1 MAGSVR
7 VGGNNPKSV
16 WWNDEVKAADK
27 RKEAAWKEVLGARD
41 EYAKE
46 RCRKAYKEEKRKVKI
61 FIYQSKK
68 EVNEQFRRKMNQ
80 DVKENRKLF
89 WKEVSK
95 ENGGKVKISERIKD
109 ENDWL
114 ALEKPEVRMIWKEY
128 YEDLYNIDTQ
138 E

>member
-1 MAGSVR
+1 M
-7 VGGNNPKSV
+7 
-16 WWNDEVKAADK
+16 WWNNLANTAAK
-27 RKEAAWKEVLGARD
+27 RKEYTYKEVLGARD
-41 EYAKE
+41 VYTKE
-46 RCRKAYKEEKRKVKI
+46 RCRKVYKEEKRKVKR

-68 EVNEQFRRKMNQ
+68 EVNEHFRRKMNQ